1 MTFLL
6 KMQGN
11 YMLETRS
18 CISTNDLHLKRKLKI
33 KNVYDKKDARISPI
47 LTIVNLELES
57 SSTKSSKKRFQ
68 SMTVMTLK
76 LSKR

>member
-6 KMQGN
+6 KMLGN

-18 CISTNDLHLKRKLKI
+18 CISIKELHLKRKMKI
-33 KNVYDKKDARISPI
+33 KNVYDKKDARISPTSKI
-47 LTIVNLELES
+47 ANLELES

-68 SMTVMTLK
+68 SMTVMT
-76 LSKR
+76 